1 LREQRNLVDRID
13 NNPPRPAR
21 APAIVKYALVCLAL
35 GAVVTAIVLAL
46 IGGADRDA
54 AARLAPVREISLV
67 EAVQHGGCRLR
78 LSRSGE
84 RVGPPVDGPSGVPAA
99 PQVYERP
106 PDVERLTGAL
116 RHGVVV
122 IAYRPHLDDQ
132 RVDELRAVQREVPAG
147 TIVTPT
153 AGAARDE
160 ITASAYRRQLGCRRF
175 SPAAID
181 AVRLFRG
188 RFVGTGPDR

>member
-1 LREQRNLVDRID
+1 MARID
-13 NNPPRPAR
+13 NTPPRTAR
-21 APAIVKYALVCLAL
+21 APAIVTYALVCLAL
-35 GAVVTAIVLAL
+35 GGVVTVIVLAL
-46 IGGADRDA
+46 IGGTHRDA

-78 LSRSGE
+78 LSRRDD

-99 PQVYERP
+99 PRVYERP
-106 PDVERLTGAL
+106 PAVERLTGAM

-122 IAYRPHLDDQ
+122 IAYRPRLDAA

-147 TIVTPT
+147 TIVTPA

-160 ITASAYRRQLGCRRF
+160 ITASAYRRQIGCRRL
-175 SPAAID
+175 SQSAID
-181 AVRLFRG
+181 AIRLFRG